1 MYEQGDAVELCT
13 SFPLVW
19 SPIYLPTYLPIDLY
33 LKAGVENSGM
43 ISSSILNQKVT
54 TKLGMMDGLCP
65 SL

>member
-1 MYEQGDAVELCT
+1 MYEQSDAVELCT
-13 SFPLVW
+13 GFPLVW
-19 SPIYLPTYLPIDLY
+19 SPIYLHICVSIYLY

-43 ISSSILNQKVT
+43 ISSLIVNQKVT

>member
-19 SPIYLPTYLPIDLY
+19 SPIYLSIYLY
-33 LKAGVENSGM
+33 LKAGVENSGT
-43 ISSSILNQKVT
+43 ISSLILNQKVT